1 MCFKKPK
8 PDPKIAQEQERQDKL
23 AQEAKAEEAA
33 KAKIEQAK
41 QLEREKAEQEIVRA
55 EEAATRQKAAETV
68 VETPKILAEKTA
80 EPTAEPESPEA
91 KAEAI
96 KSAATLKQQKVA
108 KMGATNTLGRASRR
122 SGSRS
127 RRSLITGLGGGIG
140 YFDRFAQ

>member
-1 MCFKKPK
+1 MCFKAPK
-8 PDPKIAQEQERQDKL
+8 PDPRIAQEQERQDKL

-41 QLEREKAEQEIVRA
+41 QLEREKAEQEVVRA

-68 VETPKILAEKTA
+68 VETPKILAE
-80 EPTAEPESPEA
+80 PTAEPESPEA
-91 KAEAI
+91 KAEAV

>member
-33 KAKIEQAK
+33 KAKVEQAK
-41 QLEREKAEQEIVRA
+41 QIEREKADQAVVRA
-55 EEAATRQKAAETV
+55 EEAATRQQAAEKV
-68 VETPKILAEKTA
+68 VETPKILA

-91 KAEAI
+91 KVEAV

-108 KMGATNTLGRASRR
+108 KMGETNTLGRASRR

-127 RRSLITGLGGGIG
+127 RRSLITGVGGGIG